1 MTTQIR
7 RYEELTRE
15 ELYAILRLRVAVFVV
30 EQQCA
35 YMELDNLDQGALHIW
50 MEDEDGIA
58 AYLRVLDR
66 GAESEDVSIGRV
78 ISVRRRQ
85 GLGSRILAEGIKAAR
100 DRFGAERIYV
110 EAQTYAKGLY
120 EKQGFRQVSE
130 KFLLDGIPHVK
141 MILEIEEWKEA

>member
-141 MILEIEEWKEA
+141 MILE

>member
-7 RYEELTRE
+7 CYEELTRE

-130 KFLLDGIPHVK
+130 EFLLDGIGHVK
-141 MILEIEEWKEA
+141 MILDTEGWKEP